1 MKIIVAGSR
10 SFTDY
15 SLLERKLDILLSRK
29 VERGEPIEII
39 SGGARGADALGERYP
54 RERGYECTVIP
65 ADWQKYG
72 RSAGYRRNEQMAAM
86 ADAVVCFWD
95 GQSPGTRHMIEIA
108 RNMGLALRLI
118 RV

>member
-1 MKIIVAGSR
+1 MKIVVAGSR
-10 SFTDY
+10 AFKDY
-15 SLLERKLDILLSRK
+15 SLLSRKLDALLSRK
-29 VERGEPIEII
+29 VGQGEPITII
-39 SGGARGADALGERYP
+39 SGGARGADALGERYA
-54 RERGYECTVIP
+54 RDRGYECTIIP